1 MSQLAL
7 FDMDDTLVRKN
18 TAQAYF
24 AELYRSKRLGRR
36 QVAHLTWILARYK
49 LNVVD
54 MAALTCDAARQ
65 IAGQEEAEMDEVCRL
80 VYLRDVRPHISR
92 PGRQSLEAHQKSG
105 DTCAI
110 ITASTQ
116 YIARLLAADLGIEHL
131 LCTELEVA
139 DGRFTGQIAGG
150 PCFGAAKVERA
161 QALAE
166 QCGATLST
174 AFFYTDSHSDLPLLN
189 LVGHPRVVRPDPRL
203 RLQAWRRGWPVLL
216 W

>member
-24 AELYRSKRLGRR
+24 AELYRSRQLGRR
-36 QVAHLTWILARYK
+36 QVAQLTWILARYK

-54 MAALTCDAARQ
+54 MAALTRDAARQ
-65 IAGQEEAEMDEVCRL
+65 IAGQQEAEMDEICRR
-80 VYLRDVRPHISR
+80 VYERDVKPHISR
-92 PGRQSLEAHQKSG
+92 PGRQSLEAHQRSG

-139 DGRFTGQIAGG
+139 DGRFTGQIIGA
-150 PCFGAAKVERA
+150 PCFGAAKVGRA
-161 QALAE
+161 NALAN
-166 QCGATLST
+166 QSGMALST
-174 AFFYTDSHSDLPLLN
+174 AFFYTDSHSDLPLLS

-203 RLQAWRRGWPVLL
+203 RWQAWRRGWPILL